1 MLKDMSTM
9 ELSREVIN
17 LNQKALVAWVLAI
30 AAINW
35 GLVGV
40 LNVNLVELI
49 LGSGSVL
56 TRVAYGMIGLVGV
69 YKVYLLTMSK
79 K

>member
-1 MLKDMSTM
+1 M
-9 ELSREVIN
+9 
-17 LNQKALVAWVLAI
+17 NQKQLIGWVLAV

-49 LGSGSVL
+49 LGNGSLL
-56 TRVAYGMIGLVGV
+56 TKVVYGLIGLVGV
-69 YKVYLLTMSK
+69 YKVYMMTMTK

>member
-1 MLKDMSTM
+1 MSTIKTV
-9 ELSREVIN
+9 EEVIN
-17 LNQKALVAWVLAI
+17 LNNKMLVGWVLAI

-40 LNVNLVELI
+40 LNLNLVELI

-56 TRVAYGMIGLVGV
+56 TKVVYGIIGLVGV
-69 YKVYLLTMSK
+69 YKVYIMTMK

>member
-1 MLKDMSTM
+1 M
-9 ELSREVIN
+9 
-17 LNQKALVAWVLAI
+17 NQKMLIGWVLAI

-40 LNVNLVELI
+40 LNVNLVEAV
-49 LGSGSVL
+49 LGAGTTL
-56 TRVAYGMIGLVGV
+56 TKVAYGIIGLVGV
-69 YKVYLLTMSK
+69 YKVYLLAAGGK

>member
-1 MLKDMSTM
+1 M
-9 ELSREVIN
+9 
-17 LNQKALVAWVLAI
+17 NQKQLVGWVLAT

-49 LGSGSVL
+49 LGSGSIL
-56 TRVAYGMIGLVGV
+56 TKVVYGLIGLVGV
-69 YKVYLLTMSK
+69 YKVYLMTMSK

>member
-1 MLKDMSTM
+1 M
-9 ELSREVIN
+9 
-17 LNQKALVAWVLAI
+17 NQKQIVGWVLAI

-40 LNVNLVELI
+40 LNVNLVETI
-49 LGSGSVL
+49 LGAGSIF
-56 TRVAYGMIGLVGV
+56 TSVAYGLIGLVGV
-69 YKVYLLTMSK
+69 YKVYMLTVSK

>member
-1 MLKDMSTM
+1 M
-9 ELSREVIN
+9 
-17 LNQKALVAWVLAI
+17 NQKQLVGWVLAI

-40 LNVNLVELI
+40 LNLNLVELI

-56 TRVAYGMIGLVGV
+56 TKVVYGIIGLVGV
-69 YKVYLLTMSK
+69 YKVYMMTMAK

>member
-1 MLKDMSTM
+1 M
-9 ELSREVIN
+9 
-17 LNQKALVAWVLAI
+17 NQKQLIGWILAV

-40 LNVNLVELI
+40 LKINLVETI
-49 LGSGSVL
+49 LGAGSAL
-56 TRVAYGMIGLVGV
+56 TMIVYGIIGLVGL
-69 YKVYLLTMSK
+69 YKVYLLATGGK